1 MIAAVARADGDS
13 TVSVLTVCPMCH
25 QGAVVKVS
33 GAEFDSWER
42 GTSIQVA
49 MPDLSENDRERLVTG
64 ICPPCW
70 GLAFRVEK

>member
-1 MIAAVARADGDS
+1 M
-13 TVSVLTVCPMCH
+13 
-25 QGAVVKVS
+25 KVS
-33 GAEFDSWER
+33 GAQFDSWER